1 MLVNNDS
8 NLKLLKMKEKLLES
22 SSVNREKNLD
32 DYSELASKIDSF
44 SYNNLIEKIHLA
56 TDNNYTLLEEIK
68 FLEDVEHEYMQLDEL
83 QHRLRKVFS
92 KYSSKELELSDLSK
106 IRIEE
111 IRNRKS
117 VISGYLIN
125 IENIEKDKKKL
136 EELQEKLIDE
146 SKKRDVTINRLH
158 MMDKELTSSFMNAE
172 GRLRDDTGLKS
183 TSINA
188 EYMQNGFNLNRL
200 FNDEEYLD
208 QVYTDVINN
217 YNDKN
222 GLFVAAVR
230 LPVAEDEYQDV
241 FKATKMD
248 AIKAKYQRSLIEMV
262 RKLKKEDNSVS
273 QARDK
278 RKDLQSL
285 FKYRKDYLDNFKII
299 YEIDPFSRI
308 NLSNQ
313 LEFINSIQV
322 NDKKIKDIR
331 KQITDINTKLENMIS
346 SNKELKMS
354 INDRHEYLVPE
365 EKTEIVDYTS
375 LGDYIDFG
383 DTDSRPDNMVVSIK
397 DINDKFNMKKATEI
411 VNNVINRVYKMLTTV
426 SLPDGKVDT
435 QDNALYPEL
444 LIGSEVVDE
453 KLDEEPISIKAEE
466 PEEAKAS
473 VLDSDIFHDETPFE
487 SVPLFT
493 DKAIDSSNI
502 FNETK
507 KPVEN
512 ISNNNE
518 ILNDEFVNFSLPS
531 SNGEESLMPDIGDY
545 WTGTPV
551 TNDSNTDLK
560 KDNVISFDEEINKLI
575 NGDTKTMKRAI

>member
-83 QHRLRKVFS
+83 QHRLRKMFS

-106 IRIEE
+106 IKIEE

-241 FKATKMD
+241 FRATKMD

-262 RKLKKEDNSVS
+262 RKLKKGDNSVS

-285 FKYRKDYLDNFKII
+285 IKYRKDYLDNFRII

-313 LEFINSIQV
+313 LEFINSIQD

-365 EKTEIVDYTS
+365 EKKEIVDYTS

-426 SLPDGKVDT
+426 SLPDDKVDT
-435 QDNALYPEL
+435 QDDALYPEL
-444 LIGSEVVDE
+444 LIESEVVDN
-453 KLDEEPISIKAEE
+453 KLADEPISIKVEE
-466 PEEAKAS
+466 PEEVKAS
-473 VLDSDIFHDETPFE
+473 VFDSDIFHDETPFE

-493 DKAIDSSNI
+493 DKVIDSSNI

-531 SNGEESLMPDIGDY
+531 INEEESLMPDIGAY

-551 TNDSNTDLK
+551 TNDNNTDLK
-560 KDNVISFDEEINKLI
+560 NDNVISFDEEVNRLI

>member
-158 MMDKELTSSFMNAE
+158 MMDKELTNSFMNAE

-208 QVYTDVINN
+208 LVYTDVINN

-285 FKYRKDYLDNFKII
+285 IKYRKDYLDNFKII

-308 NLSNQ
+308 NLNNQ
-313 LEFINSIQV
+313 LEFINSIQA

-354 INDRHEYLVPE
+354 INDRYEYLVPE
-365 EKTEIVDYTS
+365 EKTEIV
-375 LGDYIDFG
+375 DYIDFG

-426 SLPDGKVDT
+426 SLPDDKLDT
-435 QDNALYPEL
+435 QDNVLYPEL
-444 LIGSEVVDE
+444 LIESEVVDD
-453 KLDEEPISIKAEE
+453 KLDEEPISIKVEE
-466 PEEAKAS
+466 PEEAKTS

-493 DKAIDSSNI
+493 DKAIDSGNI

-518 ILNDEFVNFSLPS
+518 ILNDEFINFSLPS

-560 KDNVISFDEEINKLI
+560 NDNVISFDEEINRLI
-575 NGDTKTMKRAI
+575 NDDTKTMKRAI

>member
-83 QHRLRKVFS
+83 QHRLRKMFS
-92 KYSSKELELSDLSK
+92 KYSSKKLELSDLSK

-241 FKATKMD
+241 FRATKMD

-285 FKYRKDYLDNFKII
+285 IKYRKDYLDNFKII

-313 LEFINSIQV
+313 LEFINSIQD

-346 SNKELKMS
+346 SNKELKIS

-365 EKTEIVDYTS
+365 EKKEIVDYTS

-383 DTDSRPDNMVVSIK
+383 DTDSRSDNMVVSIK

-426 SLPDGKVDT
+426 SLPDDKVDT
-435 QDNALYPEL
+435 KDDALHPEL
-444 LIGSEVVDE
+444 LIVDNKLVVVDN
-453 KLDEEPISIKAEE
+453 KLANDPNKKVAEPGKV
-466 PEEAKAS
+466 KAS

-493 DKAIDSSNI
+493 DKVIDSSNI
-502 FNETK
+502 FNET
-507 KPVEN
+507 N

-531 SNGEESLMPDIGDY
+531 SNEEESLMPDIGAY
-545 WTGTPV
+545 WTGTPI
-551 TNDSNTDLK
+551 TNDNNTDLK
-560 KDNVISFDEEINKLI
+560 NDNVISFDEEVNRLI

>member
-1 MLVNNDS
+1 M
-8 NLKLLKMKEKLLES
+8 
-22 SSVNREKNLD
+22 
-32 DYSELASKIDSF
+32 
-44 SYNNLIEKIHLA
+44 
-56 TDNNYTLLEEIK
+56 
-68 FLEDVEHEYMQLDEL
+68 EDVEHEYMQLDEL
-83 QHRLRKVFS
+83 QHRLRKMFS

-106 IRIEE
+106 IKIEE

-200 FNDEEYLD
+200 FNDDEYLD

-241 FKATKMD
+241 FRATKMD

-262 RKLKKEDNSVS
+262 RKLKKGDNSVS

-285 FKYRKDYLDNFKII
+285 IKYRKDYLDNFKII

-313 LEFINSIQV
+313 LEFINSIQD

-365 EKTEIVDYTS
+365 EKKEIVDYTS

-383 DTDSRPDNMVVSIK
+383 DTASRPDNMVVSIK

-426 SLPDGKVDT
+426 SLPDDKIDT
-435 QDNALYPEL
+435 QDDALYPEL
-444 LIGSEVVDE
+444 LIESEVVDN
-453 KLDEEPISIKAEE
+453 KLADEPISIKVEE
-466 PEEAKAS
+466 PEEVKAS
-473 VLDSDIFHDETPFE
+473 VFDSDIFHDEIPFD

-493 DKAIDSSNI
+493 DKVIDSSNI

-531 SNGEESLMPDIGDY
+531 INEEESLMPDIGAY

-551 TNDSNTDLK
+551 TNDNNTDLK
-560 KDNVISFDEEINKLI
+560 NDNVISFDEEVNRLI

>member
-183 TSINA
+183 TSINT

-200 FNDEEYLD
+200 FNDKEYLD

-230 LPVAEDEYQDV
+230 LPVAEDEYKDV
-241 FKATKMD
+241 FRATKMD

-285 FKYRKDYLDNFKII
+285 IKYRKDYLDNFKII

-313 LEFINSIQV
+313 LEFINSIQD

-365 EKTEIVDYTS
+365 EKKEIVDYTS

-426 SLPDGKVDT
+426 SLPYDKVDT
-435 QDNALYPEL
+435 QDDALYPEL
-444 LIGSEVVDE
+444 LIESKVVDN
-453 KLDEEPISIKAEE
+453 KLADEPILKKVEE
-466 PEEAKAS
+466 PEKVKAS

-493 DKAIDSSNI
+493 DKVIDSSNI

-531 SNGEESLMPDIGDY
+531 SNEEESLMPDIGAY

-551 TNDSNTDLK
+551 TNDNNTDLK
-560 KDNVISFDEEINKLI
+560 NDNVISFDEEVNRLI

>member
-83 QHRLRKVFS
+83 QHRLRKMFS
-92 KYSSKELELSDLSK
+92 KYSSKKLELSDLSK

-200 FNDEEYLD
+200 FNDKEYLD

-230 LPVAEDEYQDV
+230 LPVAEDEYKDV
-241 FKATKMD
+241 FRATKMD

-285 FKYRKDYLDNFKII
+285 IKYRKDYLDNFKII

-313 LEFINSIQV
+313 LEFINSIQD

-365 EKTEIVDYTS
+365 EKKEIVDYTS

-426 SLPDGKVDT
+426 SLPYDKVDT
-435 QDNALYPEL
+435 QDDALYPEL
-444 LIGSEVVDE
+444 LIESKVVDN
-453 KLDEEPISIKAEE
+453 KLADEPILKKVEE
-466 PEEAKAS
+466 PEKVKAS
-473 VLDSDIFHDETPFE
+473 VLDSDIFHDEIPFE

-493 DKAIDSSNI
+493 DKVIDSSNI

-531 SNGEESLMPDIGDY
+531 SNEEESLMPDIGAY

-551 TNDSNTDLK
+551 TNDNNTDLK
-560 KDNVISFDEEINKLI
+560 NDNVISFDEEVNRLI

>member
-44 SYNNLIEKIHLA
+44 SYNNLIEKIHLS

-200 FNDEEYLD
+200 FNDDEYLD
-208 QVYTDVINN
+208 QVYTDVINS

-241 FKATKMD
+241 FRATKMD

-285 FKYRKDYLDNFKII
+285 IKYRKDYLDNFKII

-322 NDKKIKDIR
+322 NDKKIKNIR

-365 EKTEIVDYTS
+365 EKKEIVDYTS

-426 SLPDGKVDT
+426 SLPDDKVDT
-435 QDNALYPEL
+435 QDDALYPEL
-444 LIGSEVVDE
+444 LIESEVVDN
-453 KLDEEPISIKAEE
+453 KLADEPISIKVEE
-466 PEEAKAS
+466 PEEVKAS
-473 VLDSDIFHDETPFE
+473 VLDSDIFHDEIPFE

-493 DKAIDSSNI
+493 DKVIDSSNI

-531 SNGEESLMPDIGDY
+531 SNEEESLMPDIGAY

-551 TNDSNTDLK
+551 TNDNNTDLK
-560 KDNVISFDEEINKLI
+560 NDNVISFDEEVNRLI
-575 NGDTKTMKRAI
+575 NGDTKTMKRVI